1 MVVSLL
7 SLVILLLSS
16 GMRKVKERTDDLTYN
31 TPLPHSHSL
40 HSCKAHSYWTRN
52 FRFRRADPEGEARPS
67 KQVRA
72 NDLEGRNERTIQRSF
87 RVVAIAR
94 ELGKVG

>member
-16 GMRKVKERTDDLTYN
+16 GMRRVKERTDDLTYN
-31 TPLPHSHSL
+31 TPPATAFAQLAQLQSPQL
-40 HSCKAHSYWTRN
+40 LTRN

-72 NDLEGRNERTIQRSF
+72 NDFEGRKNERYN
-87 RVVAIAR
+87 AR
-94 ELGKVG
+94 FAWSR